1 MRIPTDS
8 DMRFD
13 DPVYSGMSMSENI
26 DQIATA
32 LHSSLDL
39 INNAPKTT
47 KGHNYKYAPLEVVLD
62 IIRNAYKA
70 NGLFLLQTPWTHGE
84 DQMGITTLIT
94 HTSGQW
100 ISSQFSIKI
109 EVQRGMNLNQSCG
122 TLLTYLRRYSAM
134 SFNFLTAEAEDAD
147 GISTEEKAA
156 RDLKAKEDSKR
167 EAREA
172 RTPKQKKE
180 YSALVQ
186 TLVDAAQK
194 GNGKLSETY
203 EALTQDQK
211 LSLQQEDKDA
221 IKEISDSVN

>member
-1 MRIPTDS
+1 M
-8 DMRFD
+8 
-13 DPVYSGMSMSENI
+13 GSEMC
-26 DQIATA
+26 
-32 LHSSLDL
+32 
-39 INNAPKTT
+39 
-47 KGHNYKYAPLEVVLD
+47 
-62 IIRNAYKA
+62 IR
-70 NGLFLLQTPWTHGE
+70 
-84 DQMGITTLIT
+84 D
-94 HTSGQW
+94 
-100 ISSQFSIKI
+100 
-109 EVQRGMNLNQSCG
+109 R
-122 TLLTYLRRYSAM
+122 
-134 SFNFLTAEAEDAD
+134 
-147 GISTEEKAA
+147 EKAA

-221 IKEISDSVN
+221 IKEISNSVN